1 MSIQLS
7 GFDLE
12 REQEALIYL
21 DIPEKEFMLRNQK
34 LCETNRL
41 KHAKHC
47 VFYVSGI
54 FWKRSY
60 DFFEHITLEDEKFFK
75 NKIQQ
80 QIIPY
85 INKYYNSI
93 KHKSDNDV
101 INGFNEIYDFAE
113 DKVRCPT
120 VSKYLDF
127 IIEKTLFNDE
137 EYILISKSK

>member
-1 MSIQLS
+1 MSIKLS

-60 DFFEHITLEDEKFFK
+60 DFYEHLTLEDEKVFK
-75 NKIQQ
+75 VPW
-80 QIIPY
+80 II
-85 INKYYNSI
+85 KEF
-93 KHKSDNDV
+93 V
-101 INGFNEIYDFAE
+101 DFQTHISQNYSCVTFYL
-113 DKVRCPT
+113 DKV
-120 VSKYLDF
+120 VFYLG
-127 IIEKTLFNDE
+127 N
-137 EYILISKSK
+137 

>member
-1 MSIQLS
+1 MSIKLS

-60 DFFEHITLEDEKFFK
+60 DFYEHLTLEDEKVFK
-75 NKIQQ
+75 YKI
-80 QIIPY
+80 
-85 INKYYNSI
+85 
-93 KHKSDNDV
+93 
-101 INGFNEIYDFAE
+101 
-113 DKVRCPT
+113 
-120 VSKYLDF
+120 
-127 IIEKTLFNDE
+127 
-137 EYILISKSK
+137 